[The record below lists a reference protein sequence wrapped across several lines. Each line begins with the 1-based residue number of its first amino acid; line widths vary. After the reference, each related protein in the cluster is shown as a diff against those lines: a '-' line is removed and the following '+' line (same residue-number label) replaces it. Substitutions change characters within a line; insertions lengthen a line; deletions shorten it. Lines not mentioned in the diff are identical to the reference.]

1 MSANSENDGPVSS
14 FQSYAAEGDILSK
27 QGDFVKAIDAYSTAL
42 ILRPDEKNVLVAR
55 SKCHLK
61 LGDCDSALSDAEASL
76 KIEPDFFKGV
86 FQKAEALY
94 SKGDF
99 ELALVFYHRGNASR
113 PEFDDFRLGIQK
125 AREAIDNSIGSLYS
139 NIDPR
144 NYKFQPPAGARLAA
158 TGNVEKVNS
167 KMGWITPKLT
177 GQISSTQIKEKSI
190 KVTKKL
196 LGELY
201 ADKEYLSLLNTDK
214 DFSKNPNNEI
224 KSLVS
229 DALTYLDTRT
239 EFWRQQSPIYSR
251 KSNNVSQR
259 IDKQHCAKNEPDK
272 RPVTAPATIDK
283 PTL

>member
-1 MSANSENDGPVSS
+1 
-14 FQSYAAEGDILSK
+14 
-27 QGDFVKAIDAYSTAL
+27 
-42 ILRPDEKNVLVAR
+42 
-55 SKCHLK
+55 
-61 LGDCDSALSDAEASL
+61 
-76 KIEPDFFKGV
+76 
-86 FQKAEALY
+86 
-94 SKGDF
+94 
-99 ELALVFYHRGNASR
+99 
-113 PEFDDFRLGIQK
+113 
-125 AREAIDNSIGSLYS
+125 
-139 NIDPR
+139 
-144 NYKFQPPAGARLAA
+144 
-158 TGNVEKVNS
+158 
-167 KMGWITPKLT
+167 MGWITPKLT

-214 DFSKNPNNEI
+214 YFSKNPNNEL

-259 IDKQHCAKNEPDK
+259 IDKHFAKNEPDK